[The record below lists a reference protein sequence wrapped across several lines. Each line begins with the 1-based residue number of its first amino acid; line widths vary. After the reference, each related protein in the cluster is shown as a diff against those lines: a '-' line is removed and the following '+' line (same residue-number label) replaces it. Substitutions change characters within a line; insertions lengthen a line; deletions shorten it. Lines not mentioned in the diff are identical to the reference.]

1 MVWICGTMDASD
13 MFKEDGGSGE
23 VFLTLPMSSPPGSE
37 SALSAG
43 NSVPISAFLLIS
55 FPKSILGIGLSRC
68 MSRVENL
75 LATSVL
81 GLPPPNR
88 SGSNEREG
96 RSRSVRSRK
105 ELGKE
110 IVESSS
116 RHSLFRLGET

>member
-1 MVWICGTMDASD
+1 MDASD
-13 MFKEDGGSGE
+13 IFKEDGGSGE
-23 VFLTLPMSSPPGSE
+23 VFLTLPMSSPPGIE
-37 SALSAG
+37 SDLSAG
-43 NSVPISAFLLIS
+43 NTVPVSAFLLIS

-96 RSRSVRSRK
+96 RSVRSRK